1 MNPEELVEGAVHAT
15 CEVNRAM
22 ATGDMVRK

>member
-15 CEVNRAM
+15 CEVTRAM

>member
-15 CEVNRAM
+15 CEVTRAM
-22 ATGDMVRK
+22 ANGDLVRK